1 MNGQQQQRLATAAE
15 VAEYLGTTVAQLA
28 QQRYHGTGP
37 RFVKIGTRRV
47 MYRWSD
53 VEAFLDEQ
61 TYVSTTGAR

>member
-1 MNGQQQQRLATAAE
+1 MNGQQQRLATAAE
-15 VAEYLGTTVAQLA
+15 VAEYLGTTVGQLA

-37 RFVKIGTRRV
+37 RFVRIGARRV

>member
-1 MNGQQQQRLATAAE
+1 MNGQQQRLATAAE